1 MRRRFVVPAV
11 VLATVIVSPL
21 ARAQNAS
28 PAPVTG
34 TAKAPVHVD
43 GWGRPVA
50 EPPKDHKPGP
60 APVRDLSGIWE
71 PAEGWRAGV
80 QANGARDN
88 PSDRTHVLPF
98 TPLGEQTW
106 KSHKPGFGTTAV
118 EIQFNNDPFN
128 ICDPIGTPRINLFN
142 LRGVQIVQT
151 KKQVLLL
158 YQNSQVWRNIWMDG
172 RELPKEFDE
181 PRWYGYSVGKW
192 TDDYTFVAQ
201 TRGLDER
208 TWIDNAGRPHSDE
221 LMVEETFHRV
231 NADIVELTLTIND
244 PKMYTQPWVALNKF
258 KLGLLPDSF
267 DIREQLCSPSEAAS
281 YNTIQADAVK
291 K

>member
-1 MRRRFVVPAV
+1 VAPV
-11 VLATVIVSPL
+11 
-21 ARAQNAS
+21 ARAQSTPPAAGGKVS
-28 PAPVTG
+28 P
-34 TAKAPVHVD
+34 PVHVD

-50 EPPKDHKPGP
+50 AKPKDYKPGP

-80 QANGARDN
+80 QATGARDN
-88 PSDRTHVLPF
+88 PSDRNHTLPF

-106 KSHKPGFGTTAV
+106 KSHHPGFGTTAV
-118 EIQFNNDPFN
+118 DIQFNNDPFN

-142 LRGVQIVQT
+142 LRGVQIVQS

-201 TRGLDER
+201 TRGFDER
-208 TWIDNAGRPHSDE
+208 TWIDNAGRPKRPVDGGGDLPPRERGHHRAHADDHRPENVHAAVGGSEQVSARAAAGQFRHPRAAVFPFGGSD
-221 LMVEETFHRV
+221 LQH
-231 NADIVELTLTIND
+231 D
-244 PKMYTQPWVALNKF
+244 P
-258 KLGLLPDSF
+258 G
-267 DIREQLCSPSEAAS
+267 
-281 YNTIQADAVK
+281 
-291 K
+291 